1 MYKKRKVSK
10 IIRERSKTKRPV
22 SRWSAWATLIFILTM
37 ILIITGIYL
46 HMTADMP
53 KISTLADYNPPV
65 VTTVY
70 SDDNKKIA
78 EFYKEFRIVVPLYKI
93 PPMLKDAFISAEDS
107 RFYKHKGIDIQ
118 SIIRAFFKNVEA
130 RSIVQGGSTITQ
142 QVTKS
147 FLLTPERSYKRKITE
162 AILAYKIDKT
172 FSKDEILFL
181 YLNQIY
187 LGHGAYGVEAASQK
201 YFGKSVEDLNLAE
214 CAILAGLPQA
224 PSRYSPHKDKEKS
237 RQRQI
242 YVLNRM
248 LEEGYITKTQY
259 EEALNAKIEIKSRQN
274 LFQEVAPHFSE
285 HVRRYV
291 EKKYGADI
299 LYNGGINIY
308 ATANYDMQIAAHEAL
323 KKGLYELDRRQGYR
337 GPLRHL
343 SPAEIETVSDEIAKR
358 TEEISLE
365 EGGSINGI
373 VTSIDKKN
381 NSVNVRIGNI
391 FGVISFEDMKWAK
404 KPDPESEYYE
414 QAIKNPGEVLKTGDL
429 ILVRTKQKIKVKG
442 VKHREFWTLSLDQE
456 PKAESALLCIETG
469 TGHVKAMVGGYDF
482 AKNQFNRAVQSK
494 RQPGSAFKPVIYAA
508 AIDKGYTPS
517 SIIIDSPIVFE
528 NSDTNIV
535 WKPKNYKETFYGPTL
550 LRDALAHSRNIVT
563 IKILKD
569 IGVDYAIDYARKLG
583 ITSEL
588 SRDLSIALG
597 SSGVSL
603 LEIVR
608 AYSVFANQGY
618 LIEPVFIR
626 KIVDRNGK
634 VLEEAKPSVKQAIE
648 KNTAF
653 IMTSLLESVV
663 KYGTGQRVLALNR
676 PTVGKTGTTNDMYDA
691 WFIGYTPEYVTGV
704 WVGSDELI
712 SLGRAETGAMAAS
725 PIWLSFMQRALADKP
740 VRDFP
745 APEEGIEFAEIDAE
759 TGLLAIPESKKTILE
774 CYKEGTVPVRST
786 HKPGSITE
794 TEDFFKSGL

>member
-1 MYKKRKVSK
+1 MYKKKKVSR
-10 IIRERSKTKRPV
+10 ILRERSKTKRPV
-22 SRWSAWATLIFILTM
+22 SKWSIWATLIFTLVLF
-37 ILIITGIYL
+37 LIISGIYL

-78 EFYKEFRIVVPLYKI
+78 EFYKEYRIVIPLSKI

-118 SIIRAFFKNVEA
+118 SIIRAFLKNVEA

-147 FLLTPERSYKRKITE
+147 FLLTPEKSYKRKITE

-187 LGHGAYGVEAASQK
+187 LGHGTYGVEAAAQK
-201 YFGKSVEDLNLAE
+201 YFGKQVGDLNLAE

-248 LEEGYITKTQY
+248 LEEGYITKAQY
-259 EEALNAKIEIKSRQN
+259 EEAVNTKIEIKTKQN
-274 LFQEVAPHFSE
+274 LFQDIAPHFSE
-285 HVRRYV
+285 HVRRYI
-291 EKKYGADI
+291 EKKYGTDL
-299 LYNGGINIY
+299 LYNRGINIY
-308 ATANYDMQIAAHEAL
+308 TTANYDMQIAAHEAL

-337 GPLRHL
+337 GPIKHL
-343 SPAEIETVSDEIAKR
+343 APDEIEAVSNELAKQTDE
-358 TEEISLE
+358 TPLQ
-365 EGGSINGI
+365 EGVSIKGI
-373 VTSIDKKN
+373 VTSLDKKN
-381 NSVNVRIGNI
+381 NNAIVRIGNI
-391 FGVISFEDMKWAK
+391 SGVINFEDMKWAR
-404 KPDPESEYYE
+404 KPDPDSEYYE
-414 QAIKNPGEVLKTGDL
+414 QTIRNPGEIFKAGDL
-429 ILVRTKQKIKVKG
+429 ILVKTKQKIRAKG
-442 VKHREFWTLSLDQE
+442 VKHKEFWNLSLDQE
-456 PKAESALLCIETG
+456 PKAESALLCMETG

-482 AKNQFNRAVQSK
+482 TKNQFNRAVQAK

-508 AIDKGYTPS
+508 AIDKGYTAS
-517 SIIIDSPIVFE
+517 SVIIDSPIVFE
-528 NSDTNIV
+528 NSDTNLV

-563 IKILKD
+563 VKILKD
-569 IGVDYAIDYARKLG
+569 IGVDYAIDYARRLG

-603 LEIVR
+603 IELVG
-608 AYSVFANQGY
+608 AYSVFANQGN
-618 LIEPVFIR
+618 LVQPVFIR
-626 KIVDRNGK
+626 KIVDRDGK
-634 VLEEAKPSVKQAIE
+634 ILEEAKPSAEQVIE
-648 KNTAF
+648 KSTAF

-663 KYGTGQRVLALNR
+663 KYGTGQRILALNR
-676 PTVGKTGTTNDMYDA
+676 PAVGKTGTTNDMYDA
-691 WFIGYTPEYVTGV
+691 WFIGYTPEYITGV
-704 WVGSDELI
+704 WVGSDELT
-712 SLGRAETGAMAAS
+712 SLGRSETGAMAAS

-740 VRDFP
+740 IRDFP
-745 APEEGIEFAEIDAE
+745 APEEGIEFAEIDAA
-759 TGLLAIPESKKTILE
+759 TGLLAITESKKTILE
-774 CYKEGTVPVRST
+774 CYKEGTVPTRST
-786 HKPGSITE
+786 HKPGAITE
-794 TEDFFKSGL
+794 TEDFFKSGM

>member
-1 MYKKRKVSK
+1 VYKKKKASR
-10 IIRERSKTKRPV
+10 IIKERSKTRRPV
-22 SRWSAWATLIFILTM
+22 SKWSAWATLIFISV
-37 ILIITGIYL
+37 IFLIITGVYL
-46 HMTADMP
+46 HMTADIP
-53 KISTLADYNPPV
+53 RISTLADYNPPV

-78 EFYKEFRIVVPLYKI
+78 EFYKEYRIVVPLSRI

-147 FLLTPERSYKRKITE
+147 FLLTPEKSYRRKITE

-187 LGHGAYGVEAASQK
+187 LGHGAYGVEAAAQK
-201 YFGKSVEDLNLAE
+201 YFGKPVEDLNLAE

-224 PSRYSPHKDKEKS
+224 PSRYSPHKDREKS
-237 RQRQI
+237 RQRQE

-248 LEEGYITKTQY
+248 LEEGYITKAQY
-259 EEALNAKIEIKSRQN
+259 EAALSAKIDIKPPQN
-274 LFQEVAPHFSE
+274 LFQEVAPYFSE
-285 HVRRYV
+285 YVRRYV
-291 EKKYGADI
+291 EKKYGADV
-299 LYNGGINIY
+299 LYSRGISIY
-308 ATANYDMQIAAHEAL
+308 TTANYEMQKAANEAL
-323 KKGLYELDRRQGYR
+323 RKGLYELDRRQGYR
-337 GPLRHL
+337 GPLKHL
-343 SPAEIETVSDEIAKR
+343 SAEEIETVSGELAKQ
-358 TEEISLE
+358 TEESPLE
-365 EGGSINGI
+365 EGESIKGI
-373 VTSIDKKN
+373 VTSLDKKM
-381 NSVNVRIGNI
+381 NSIYVRIGDI
-391 FGVISFEDMKWAK
+391 HGVINYEDMKWAM
-404 KPDPESEYYE
+404 KPDPESEYYD
-414 QAIKNPGEVLKTGDL
+414 QAVKNPGEVIRAGDL

-442 VKHREFWTLSLDQE
+442 VKHKEFWTLSLDQE
-456 PKAESALLCIETG
+456 PKSESALLCLETG
-469 TGHVKAMVGGYDF
+469 TGHVKTMVGGYDF
-482 AKNQFNRAVQSK
+482 ARNQFNRAIQSK

-528 NSDTNIV
+528 NTDTNLV

-583 ITSEL
+583 ISSEL

-597 SSGVSL
+597 SSGISL
-603 LEIVR
+603 LELVR
-608 AYSVFANQGY
+608 AYSVFANDGNLVQ
-618 LIEPVFIR
+618 PVFIR
-626 KIVDRNGK
+626 KIVDRDGK
-634 VLEEAKPSVKQAIE
+634 ILEEEKPSVKQVIE

-663 KYGTGQRVLALNR
+663 KYGTGQRILSLNR
-676 PTVGKTGTTNDMYDA
+676 PAVGKTGTTNDMYDA
-691 WFIGYTPEYVTGV
+691 WFIGYTPELITGV

-725 PIWLSFMQRALADKP
+725 PIWLYFMQNALADKP
-740 VRDFP
+740 IRDFP
-745 APEEGIEFAEIDAE
+745 APEEGIEFAEIDSE
-759 TGLLAIPESKKTILE
+759 TGLLAIPESKKTRLE
-774 CYKEGTVPVRST
+774 CYKAGTVPTRST
-786 HKPGSITE
+786 NKPGTITE
-794 TEDFFKSGL
+794 TEDFFKSSM

>member
-1 MYKKRKVSK
+1 MYKKKKVSR

-22 SRWSAWATLIFILTM
+22 SRWSIWATLIFLLAM
-37 ILIITGIYL
+37 FLIISGIYL
-46 HMTADMP
+46 HITADIP

-70 SDDNKKIA
+70 SDDNKIIA
-78 EFYKEFRIVVPLYKI
+78 EFYKEYRIVVPLSKI

-118 SIIRAFFKNVEA
+118 SIIRAFLKNVEA

-147 FLLTPERSYKRKITE
+147 FLLTPEKSYKRKITE

-187 LGHGAYGVEAASQK
+187 LGHGAYGVEAATQK
-201 YFGKSVEDLNLAE
+201 YFGKSVGDLNLAE

-237 RQRQI
+237 KQRQI

-248 LEEGYITKTQY
+248 LEEGYITKVQY
-259 EEALNAKIEIKSRQN
+259 EEALNTKIEIKTKQN

-285 HVRRYV
+285 HIRRYV
-291 EKKYGADI
+291 EKKYGTDL
-299 LYNGGINIY
+299 LYNSGINIY
-308 ATANYDMQIAAHEAL
+308 TTANYDMQIAAHEAL

-337 GPLRHL
+337 GPVKHL
-343 SPAEIETVSDEIAKR
+343 APDEIEPVSNEIAKQ
-358 TEEISLE
+358 TDEIPLE
-365 EGGSINGI
+365 EGVSINGI
-373 VTSIDKKN
+373 VTSLDKKN
-381 NSVNVRIGNI
+381 NNVIVRIGNI
-391 FGVISFEDMKWAK
+391 FGVINFEDMKWAR

-414 QAIKNPGEVLKTGDL
+414 QTIRHPGEAFKTGDL
-429 ILVRTKQKIKVKG
+429 ILVKTKQKIKVKG
-442 VKHREFWTLSLDQE
+442 VKHKEFWTLSLDQK
-456 PKAESALLCIETG
+456 PKSESALLCLETG

-482 AKNQFNRAVQSK
+482 TKNQFNRAIQAK

-508 AIDKGYTPS
+508 AIDKGYTTS

-528 NSDTNIV
+528 NSDPNLV

-603 LEIVR
+603 LELVR

-618 LIEPVFIR
+618 LVQPVFIR
-626 KIVDRNGK
+626 KIVDRDGK
-634 VLEEAKPSVKQAIE
+634 ILEEAKPSVTQVIE
-648 KNTAF
+648 KSTAF

-663 KYGTGQRVLALNR
+663 KYGTGQRILALNR
-676 PTVGKTGTTNDMYDA
+676 PAVGKTGTTNDLYDA
-691 WFIGYTPEYVTGV
+691 WFIGYTPELITGV
-704 WVGSDELI
+704 WVGSDELA
-712 SLGRAETGAMAAS
+712 SLGRSETGAVAAS
-725 PIWLSFMQRALADKP
+725 PIWLSFMQRALVNKP
-740 VRDFP
+740 IRDFP

-774 CYKEGTVPVRST
+774 CYKEGTGPTRST

-794 TEDFFKSGL
+794 TADFFKSGM

>member
-1 MYKKRKVSK
+1 MYKKKKVSR
-10 IIRERSKTKRPV
+10 ILRERSKTKKSM
-22 SRWSAWATLIFILTM
+22 SRWSAWATLIFLLAIFLV
-37 ILIITGIYL
+37 IAGIYL
-46 HMTADMP
+46 HITQEIP
-53 KISTLADYNPPV
+53 KLSTLSDYNPPV

-78 EFYKEFRIVVPLYKI
+78 EFYTEYRIVVPLSKI

-118 SIIRAFFKNVEA
+118 SIIRAFLKNVEA
-130 RSIVQGGSTITQ
+130 MSIVQGGSTITQ

-147 FLLTPERSYKRKITE
+147 FLLTPEKSYKRKITE
-162 AILAYKIDKT
+162 AILAYKIDRT
-172 FSKDEILFL
+172 FSKDEILYL

-187 LGHGAYGVEAASQK
+187 LGNGAYGVEAAAQK
-201 YFGKSVEDLNLAE
+201 YFGKPVGDLNLAE

-259 EEALNAKIEIKSRQN
+259 DEALNTKIEIKPKQN
-274 LFQEVAPHFSE
+274 LFRDVAPHFSE
-285 HVRRYV
+285 HIRRYV
-291 EKKYGADI
+291 EKKYGPDF
-299 LYNGGINIY
+299 LYNRGINIY
-308 ATANYDMQIAAHEAL
+308 TTANYEMQIAAHEAL

-337 GPLRHL
+337 GPIKHL
-343 SPAEIETVSDEIAKR
+343 TPDAIETVSNEILKQTDEIP
-358 TEEISLE
+358 LE
-365 EGGSINGI
+365 EGVSINGI

-381 NSVNVRIGNI
+381 NSVTVRIGNA
-391 FGVISFEDMKWAK
+391 FGVINFEDMKWAR
-404 KPDPESEYYE
+404 KPDPDSEYYE
-414 QAIKNPGEVLKTGDL
+414 QTIRHPGEVFKAGDL
-429 ILVRTKQKIKVKG
+429 ILVKTKQKIKVKG
-442 VKHREFWTLSLDQE
+442 VKHKEFWTLSLDQE
-456 PKAESALLCIETG
+456 LKTESALLCLETG
-469 TGHVKAMVGGYDF
+469 TGHVKAMVGGRDF
-482 AKNQFNRAVQSK
+482 TKNQFNRAIQAK
-494 RQPGSAFKPVIYAA
+494 RQPGSAFKPIIYAA

-517 SIIIDSPIVFE
+517 SVIIDSPIIFE
-528 NSDTNIV
+528 NSDTNLV

-550 LRDALAHSRNIVT
+550 FRDALAHSRNIVT

-569 IGVDYAIDYARKLG
+569 IGVDYAIDYAKKLG

-603 LEIVR
+603 LELVR
-608 AYSVFANQGY
+608 AYSVFANQGS
-618 LIEPVFIR
+618 LVQPVFIR
-626 KIVDRNGK
+626 KIVDREGK
-634 VLEEAKPSVKQAIE
+634 VLEEEQSSVKQVIE

-663 KYGTGQRVLALNR
+663 KYGTGQRILALNR
-676 PTVGKTGTTNDMYDA
+676 PAVGKTGTTNDLYDA
-691 WFIGYTPEYVTGV
+691 WFIGYTPEYITGV
-704 WVGSDELI
+704 WVGSDELT
-712 SLGRAETGAMAAS
+712 SLGRAETGAVAAS
-725 PIWLSFMQRALADKP
+725 PIWLYFMQRALADKP

-774 CYKEGTVPVRST
+774 CFKEGTVPTRST

-794 TEDFFKSGL
+794 TEDFFKSGM

>member
-1 MYKKRKVSK
+1 MYKKKKVSK
-10 IIRERSKTKRPV
+10 ILRERSKTKRSV
-22 SRWSAWATLIFILTM
+22 SRWSAWATLIFMSTLF
-37 ILIITGIYL
+37 LIISGIFL
-46 HMTADMP
+46 HMTQEMP

-65 VTTVY
+65 ITTVY
-70 SDDNKKIA
+70 SDDNKIIA
-78 EFYKEFRIVVPLYKI
+78 EFYKEYRIVVPLSKI

-107 RFYKHKGIDIQ
+107 RFYKHKGIDLQ

-187 LGHGAYGVEAASQK
+187 LGHGAYGVEAAAQK
-201 YFGKSVEDLNLAE
+201 YFGKPAGDLNLAE

-237 RQRQI
+237 RHRQI

-248 LEEGYITKTQY
+248 LEEEYITKVQY
-259 EEALNAKIEIKSRQN
+259 EEALNTKIEIKPKQN

-291 EKKYGADI
+291 EKKYGTDL
-299 LYNGGINIY
+299 LYNRGLNIY
-308 ATANYDMQIAAHEAL
+308 TTANYDMQIAAHEAL
-323 KKGLYELDRRQGYR
+323 KRGLYELDRRQGYR
-337 GPLRHL
+337 GPVRHL
-343 SPAEIETVSDEIAKR
+343 APDEIEPVSNKIAKQ
-358 TEEISLE
+358 TDETPLK
-365 EGGSINGI
+365 EGVSINGI
-373 VTSIDKKN
+373 VMSLDKKN
-381 NSVNVRIGNI
+381 NNVIVRIGNI
-391 FGVISFEDMKWAK
+391 FGVINFEDMKWAR

-414 QAIKNPGEVLKTGDL
+414 QTIRHPGEAFKAGDL
-429 ILVRTKQKIKVKG
+429 ILVKTKQKIKVKG
-442 VKHREFWTLSLDQE
+442 VKHKEFWTLSLDQE
-456 PKAESALLCIETG
+456 PKAESALLCLETG

-482 AKNQFNRAVQSK
+482 TKNQFNRAIQAK

-508 AIDKGYTPS
+508 AIDKGYTAS
-517 SIIIDSPIVFE
+517 SVIIDSPIIFE
-528 NSDTNIV
+528 NSDPNLV

-603 LEIVR
+603 LELVR
-608 AYSVFANQGY
+608 AYSVFANQGN
-618 LIEPVFIR
+618 LVQPIFVR
-626 KIVDRNGK
+626 KIVDRDGK
-634 VLEEAKPSVKQAIE
+634 VLEETNPSVKQVIE

-676 PTVGKTGTTNDMYDA
+676 PAVGKTGTTNDLYDA
-691 WFIGYTPEYVTGV
+691 WFIGYTPEYITGV
-704 WVGSDELI
+704 WVGSDELA
-712 SLGRAETGAMAAS
+712 SLGRSETGAVAAS

-740 VRDFP
+740 IRDFP

-774 CYKEGTVPVRST
+774 CYKEGTSPVRST

-794 TEDFFKSGL
+794 TEDFFKSGM